1 MNGSTSVLIIDD
13 STSTRLALRDF
24 VESMGYRVFE
34 ATHGKEGLDVFRRK
48 SPDIVVTDLEMPEM
62 GGLKFISELK
72 NTHPHIPVIVISGT
86 GTLTDAIEAVRLGA
100 CDYLVKPIKQKE
112 ELQLA
117 ISCALQRVQL
127 LAESEHY
134 RERLE
139 KQVLAQNREL
149 QESNQRFQRLLESV
163 TNYIYT
169 VTIKDGKP
177 DKTIH
182 RAGCEKVTG
191 FVAGDCVADPNFW
204 CSIVLEDDRAMV
216 LEMTQRILTHSA
228 SLSVEHRIRHS
239 DGSIRWVMHTLVP
252 CRTEEGTLLSYDGV
266 ISDITERKLM
276 ENSLRNSE
284 VKFKGLF
291 ESLIDGLLVA
301 EVKTGKFIMYNQ
313 TMVRMLCYS
322 EEEFGLL
329 SLSDIYPQED
339 LPLVME
345 QFEKLHQGLN
355 VAFSSSVKRKD
366 GAVFYTDISANPIM
380 LENRCCLLGSFR
392 DVTER
397 KVAQEKLKRHNDNLA
412 ALRNI
417 DVAINGSLD
426 LQVTFKVLLTETLQ
440 QLHVDAASIL
450 LLSPHS
456 QILEYACGLGFTT
469 DRISFASV
477 RMGESYAGRIAL
489 EQKSR
494 VIGDLSSEEEIAGP
508 QVLIEIEGFKAYAG
522 FPLVAKGQIKG
533 VLEVFHHAEVNR
545 GQEWLIFAE
554 MLAGQAA
561 IAVDNAEMYAN
572 LQRSN
577 SELLLAYDTT
587 IEGWSRAL
595 DFRDHETE
603 GHSRRVTTLTLR
615 IAREMGISNEKLVHI
630 RRGSLLHD
638 IGKLGV
644 PDSILLKPGK
654 LTEEEFEI
662 MKTHTEIAFH
672 LISPIEFLRP
682 ALDIPYCHHEKW
694 DGSGYPRGLKG
705 AVIPLAARIFAIVDV
720 WDALLANRPYRPAWP
735 IERVRVH
742 MNSLSGTH
750 FDPDILKMVEEV
762 IFPSLLNHQPTQQ
775 L

>member
-1 MNGSTSVLIIDD
+1 MNDTTSVLIIDD
-13 STSTRLALRDF
+13 STSARLALRDF
-24 VESMGYRVFE
+24 VESMGLRVLE
-34 ATHGKEGLDVFRRK
+34 ASHGKEGLEVFRRK

-62 GGLKFISELK
+62 GGLTFISELK
-72 NTHPHIPVIVISGT
+72 NTHPHIPIIVISGT
-86 GTLTDAIEAVRLGA
+86 GTLADAIEAIRLGA
-100 CDYLVKPIKQKE
+100 SDYLVKPLKQKE
-112 ELQLA
+112 ELELA
-117 ISCALQRVQL
+117 ICCALKRVQL
-127 LAESEHY
+127 LAESDHY
-134 RERLE
+134 REHLE
-139 KQVLAQNREL
+139 ERVLQQNREL
-149 QESNQRFQRLLESV
+149 QKSNQRFQRLLESV
-163 TNYIYT
+163 TNYVYT

-191 FVAGDCVADPNFW
+191 FAAGDCLTDPNLW
-204 CSIVLEDDRAMV
+204 CRIVLEDDSAMV

-228 SLSVEHRIRHS
+228 SLSVEHRIRHN

-252 CRTEEGTLLSYDGV
+252 CRNEYGTLLSYDGV

-284 VKFKGLF
+284 LKFKGLF

-301 EVKTGKFIMYNQ
+301 EVKTGKFIMHNQ
-313 TMVRMLCYS
+313 TMVHMLGYS

-329 SLSDIYPQED
+329 TLNDIYPQDD
-339 LPLVME
+339 LPLVTE
-345 QFEKLHQGLN
+345 QFKKLHQGLN
-355 VAFSSSVKRKD
+355 VAFSASVKRKD
-366 GAVFYTDISANPIM
+366 GAVFYADISANPII
-380 LENRCCLLGSFR
+380 LENSCCLLGSFR

-426 LQVTFKVLLTETLQ
+426 LQVTLKVLLTETLQ
-440 QLHVDAASIL
+440 QLHIDAACIL
-450 LLSPHS
+450 LLAPHS
-456 QILEYACGLGFTT
+456 QMLEYACGLGFTT
-469 DRISFASV
+469 DRISLASV
-477 RMGESYAGRIAL
+477 RMGESYAGRIAM
-489 EQKSR
+489 EQKSL
-494 VIGDLSSEEEIAGP
+494 VIGDLSSEQEISGP
-508 QVLIEIEGFKAYAG
+508 QALMEIEGFKAYAG

-533 VLEVFHHAEVNR
+533 VLEVFHHAEVNK
-545 GQEWLIFAE
+545 GEEWLIFAE

-561 IAVDNAEMYAN
+561 IAVDNAELYVN

-595 DFRDHETE
+595 DFRDQETE
-603 GHSRRVTTLTLR
+603 GHSRRVTALTLR
-615 IAREMGISNEKLVHI
+615 IAREMGISNEKLVQI

-654 LTEEEFEI
+654 LTDEEFEI
-662 MKTHTEIAFH
+662 MKTHTEIAFNI
-672 LISPIEFLRP
+672 LSPIEFLRP

-705 AVIPLAARIFAIVDV
+705 EVIPLAARIFAIVDV
-720 WDALLANRPYRPAWP
+720 WDALLSNRPYRPAWP
-735 IERVRVH
+735 IERVRAH
-742 MNSLSGTH
+742 MHSLSGTH
-750 FDPDILKMVEEV
+750 FDPDILKTVEDA
-762 IFPSLLNHQPTQQ
+762 IFPCLVG
-775 L
+775 

>member
-1 MNGSTSVLIIDD
+1 MNDSASVLIIDD
-13 STSTRLALRDF
+13 SASARLALRDF
-24 VESMGYRVFE
+24 VESMGHRVFE
-34 ATHGKEGLDVFRRK
+34 ATHGKEGLELFHRR

-62 GGLKFISELK
+62 GGLALICELK
-72 NTHPHIPVIVISGT
+72 NSHPHIPVIVISGT
-86 GTLTDAIEAVRLGA
+86 GTLTDAIEAIRLGA
-100 CDYLVKPIKQKE
+100 CDYLVKPIKQKD
-112 ELQLA
+112 ELELA
-117 ISCALQRVQL
+117 ISCALQRVRL
-127 LAESEHY
+127 LAESDHY
-134 RERLE
+134 REHLE
-139 KQVLAQNREL
+139 KHVLAQNREL
-149 QESNQRFQRLLESV
+149 RESNQRFQRLLESV
-163 TNYIYT
+163 TNYVYT

-191 FVAGDCVADPNFW
+191 FVAGDCLADPNLW
-204 CSIVLEDDRAMV
+204 RRIVLEDDRPMV

-228 SLSVEHRIRHS
+228 SLSMEHRIRHN
-239 DGSIRWVMHTLVP
+239 DGSIRWVMHTFVP
-252 CRTEEGTLLSYDGV
+252 YWNEEETLLSYDGI

-276 ENSLRNSE
+276 ENSLRDSE
-284 VKFKGLF
+284 VKFKSLF

-301 EVKTGKFIMYNQ
+301 EVKTGKILMYNQ
-313 TMVRMLCYS
+313 TMVKMLGYS

-329 SLSDIYPQED
+329 TLSDIYPQDD

-355 VAFSSSVKRKD
+355 VAFSASVKRKD
-366 GAVFYTDISANPIM
+366 GAVFYTDISANPII

-426 LQVTFKVLLTETLQ
+426 LQVTLKVLLTETLQ
-440 QLHVDAASIL
+440 QLHIDAACIL

-456 QILEYACGLGFTT
+456 QILEYACGSGFST
-469 DRISFASV
+469 DRISFTSV
-477 RMGESYAGRIAL
+477 RVGESYAGRIAL
-489 EQKSR
+489 EQNSR
-494 VIGDLSSEEEIAGP
+494 VIGDLSSEQISGP
-508 QVLIEIEGFKAYAG
+508 KALIEMEGFKAYAG

-533 VLEVFHHAEVNR
+533 VLEVFHHAPVNR
-545 GQEWLIFAE
+545 GQDWLIFAE

-595 DFRDHETE
+595 DFRDRETE
-603 GHSRRVTTLTLR
+603 GHSRRVTALTVR
-615 IAREMGISNEKLVHI
+615 IAREMGISNEKLVQI

-662 MKTHTEIAFH
+662 MKTHTEIAFN

-742 MNSLSGTH
+742 MHSLSGTH
-750 FDPDILKMVEEV
+750 FDPDILKIVEKV
-762 IFPSLLNHQPTQQ
+762 IFPCLVESTNDPAL
-775 L
+775 